1 MAETKNPWHYIS
13 KEGYPKK
20 EGKYLVACFEEGPSF
35 IIETFYTNMMKAS
48 YYLPRKKGFCYW
60 DSEWGTCYDENVFA
74 WMDIPELPT
83 RKELENGERLEEEK
97 TRSL

>member
-20 EGKYLVACFEEGPSF
+20 EGKYLVATFDGDPSF
-35 IIETFYTNMMKAS
+35 CVETFYTNMSKVSS
-48 YYLPRKKGFCYW
+48 YLHRKKGFCYH
-60 DSEWGTCYDENVFA
+60 DSEWGTCYDDCVFA

-83 RKELENGERLEEEK
+83 RKELENERP
-97 TRSL
+97 TSVQSTQ